1 MCRPNNSLVNQ
12 GRKRPRS
19 LNYTHILVAIASLD
33 SFTLFGQALSPISAA
48 IDQNRLWEVEQL
60 VVRLPNDSVG
70 ALESLNVA
78 EKRAYQLKS
87 AADEQARLIRIQT
100 DADIAPYLIAL
111 ADKYLAEESRDGL
124 PMIMRAIATRKD
136 IPPTEI
142 NRFITLA
149 GELIENPS
157 LKSAP
162 ILDDFLIGMT
172 SVMAVHPS
180 PTTEA
185 LLLKMLR
192 MRNDFTGVVLKLS
205 AGEALSICGSP
216 DALAAMRV
224 ASTWFY
230 EFAVEVGDPTTV
242 AQAREF
248 EGYMRRVQDRDLKN
262 KSPNFGASIWGESS
276 KKSEHLEGDH
286 DNKLI
291 APRFELVVLILITT
305 FLLWLF
311 LKNRK

>member
-1 MCRPNNSLVNQ
+1 M
-12 GRKRPRS
+12 KH
-19 LNYTHILVAIASLD
+19 LNPFTFYILVAIASLN
-33 SFTLFGQALSPISAA
+33 SFALFGQALSPTSAA

-60 VVRLPNDSVG
+60 VVKLPNDSFG
-70 ALESLNVA
+70 GLESLNVA
-78 EKRAYQLKS
+78 EKRAFQLKS
-87 AADEQARLIRIQT
+87 DADEQARLIRIQT

-111 ADKYLAEESRDGL
+111 ADKYLTEEGRDGL

-136 IPPTEI
+136 IPPAEI

-149 GELIENPS
+149 GELIGNPN

-162 ILDDFLIGMT
+162 TVEDFLIGMT

-192 MRNDFTGVVLKLS
+192 MRNDFTGVALKLS

-216 DALAAMRV
+216 DALDAMRV
-224 ASTWFY
+224 ASKWLN
-230 EFAVEVGDPTTV
+230 EFAVEVGDPNTV

-248 EGYMRRVQDRDLKN
+248 EDYMRRVQDRDLKN
-262 KSPNFGASIWGESS
+262 KSSNFGAEIEGKSS
-276 KKSEHLEGDH
+276 AKS
-286 DNKLI
+286 K
-291 APRFELVVLILITT
+291 
-305 FLLWLF
+305 
-311 LKNRK
+311 